1 MFDHINLFIAKA
13 FAAEGAAPVVD
24 AAAAPD
30 TQSTLMRFAPLFL
43 IFFVFYFLLIRPQQ
57 KKLEA
62 QTALLKTLKKGDK
75 VLMNSGIVGVVAKL
89 LDDDKYVMV
98 EIAKGVDVKVL
109 RSTITELA
117 DDTKPANENKDKK
130 N

>member
-1 MFDHINLFIAKA
+1 MFQDINLFIAKA
-13 FAAEGAAPVVD
+13 FAAEGAAPVVE
-24 AAAAPD
+24 AAASQD
-30 TQSTLMRFAPLFL
+30 TQSTLMRFMPLFL

-62 QTALLKTLKKGDK
+62 QTALLKALKKGDK
-75 VLMNSGIVGVVAKL
+75 VVMNSGIVGVVAKI
-89 LDDDKYVMV
+89 LDDGKYVMV

-109 RSTITELA
+109 RSTISELA

>member
-1 MFDHINLFIAKA
+1 MLQDINLFIAKA
-13 FAAEGAAPVVD
+13 FAAEDAAPVVE
-24 AAAAPD
+24 AAAAQD
-30 TQSTLMRFAPLFL
+30 TQSTLMRFMPLFL

-62 QTALLKTLKKGDK
+62 QTALLKSLKKGDK
-75 VLMNSGIVGVVAKL
+75 VVMNSGIVGVVAKL
-89 LDDDKYVMV
+89 LDDNHYVMI

-109 RSTITELA
+109 RSTISELA
-117 DDTKPANENKDKK
+117 DETKPANENKDKK

>member
-1 MFDHINLFIAKA
+1 MFQDINLFIAKA
-13 FAAEGAAPVVD
+13 FAAEGAAPVVEAT
-24 AAAAPD
+24 AAQD
-30 TQSTLMRFAPLFL
+30 TQSTLMRFMPLFL

-62 QTALLKTLKKGDK
+62 QTALLKALKKGDK
-75 VLMNSGIVGVVAKL
+75 VVMNSGIIGVVAKL
-89 LDDDKYVMV
+89 LDDDKYVMI

-109 RSTITELA
+109 RSTISDRA
-117 DDTKPANENKDKK
+117 DETKPANENKDKK